1 MISSLTF
8 LFGSIFNL
16 LKSKKNLFLEVF
28 LYKKELEI
36 LKRQNQKKRLPIQY
50 SDRIIFSILN
60 RIGNIKDILTI
71 VKPETILLCQKQIIK
86 RFLTYKSKNRAGS
99 SPVKKEI
106 KQIILNMKND
116 NLNWGYKKNSGRV
129 VKMGLILIK
138 RQFEIY

>member
-16 LKSKKNLFLEVF
+16 LKSKKNLFHEVF

-36 LKRQNQKKRLPIQY
+36 LKRQNQKKRLPIQF

-86 RFLTYKSKNRAGS
+86 RFLTRAGS